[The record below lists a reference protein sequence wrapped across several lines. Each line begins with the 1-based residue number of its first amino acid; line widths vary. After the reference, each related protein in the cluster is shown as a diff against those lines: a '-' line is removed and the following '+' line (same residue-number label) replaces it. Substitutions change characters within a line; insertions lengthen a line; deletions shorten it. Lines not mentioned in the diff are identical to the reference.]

1 MRWRN
6 WDSKTI
12 DHGFNS
18 REWWCRWPAGK
29 KKIRF
34 LELPWKRNPPPI
46 LYSPWIGC
54 ESSQLWPIDHC
65 IDMISR
71 KQTFMGYIHA
81 RAGELFPQA
90 QSLLRDQLDVAFLG
104 KDPDGNNNHPIFVY
118 YIYIFIY
125 LSGVAFER
133 ICKNIKLLYMMDRYL
148 HKIIGVKPH
157 TTYDPCTSSPG

>member
-1 MRWRN
+1 
-6 WDSKTI
+6 
-12 DHGFNS
+12 
-18 REWWCRWPAGK
+18 
-29 KKIRF
+29 
-34 LELPWKRNPPPI
+34 
-46 LYSPWIGC
+46 
-54 ESSQLWPIDHC
+54 
-65 IDMISR
+65 
-71 KQTFMGYIHA
+71 MGYIHA

-125 LSGVAFER
+125 LSGVALER